1 MVMKQIG
8 FKTQIWAL
16 KCIML
21 STKSSHR
28 FGKPIDTGERE
39 NEIYSSYKLE
49 VVEYLCEYSDLFL
62 LEAIRAVEFYHR

>member
-1 MVMKQIG
+1 
-8 FKTQIWAL
+8 
-16 KCIML
+16 ML